1 MRGTSGKLEQLN
13 ALLKLSS
20 LINSV
25 LDTSEIRKYAIEAA
39 MSLLN
44 TEAGSLI
51 LVDRETGDLYFEVA
65 LGDKGNSIKEVILK
79 KGQGLA
85 GWVAEKGE
93 AIIVHDVQSDQRFSQ
108 VADTK
113 SKFSTRDM
121 VCVPVRSKDHV
132 LGVLQAINKKTG
144 IFDDDDKEVLLSLA
158 DQVAIAIENANL
170 YQELKDTFYGTAK
183 ALAETIEKRD
193 PYTGGH
199 VKRVT
204 QYSLVIGKALGL
216 PKKDLE
222 NLRLAATLHDIGK
235 IGIRDDVLLKAA
247 RLDDQEFKT
256 MTKHAEYGA
265 EILGPVKQLKNVIP
279 GVRNHHERVDGQG
292 YPDNLKDTQIPLIA
306 KIIAVADTF
315 DAITTNRPYR
325 EALSSQNAFEEL
337 KKNAGIQFDKVI
349 VDTFINEMSS

>member
-1 MRGTSGKLEQLN
+1 MREPSRKLEQLN

-51 LVDRETGDLYFEVA
+51 LIDQKTGNLYFEVA
-65 LGDKGNSIKEVILK
+65 LGDKSDRIKEVILK

-93 AIIVHDVQSDQRFSQ
+93 AIIVHNVQSDHRFFQ
-108 VADTK
+108 DADTK
-113 SKFSTRDM
+113 SNFSTRDM
-121 VCVPVRSKDHV
+121 VCVPVTSKDHV
-132 LGVLQAINKKTG
+132 LGVLQAINKKNG

-204 QYSLVIGKALGL
+204 RYSLIIGKALGL

-222 NLRLAATLHDIGK
+222 DLSLAATLHDIGK
-235 IGIRDDVLLKAA
+235 IGVRDDVLLKAG
-247 RLDDQEFKT
+247 RLDDQEFKKMIRHT
-256 MTKHAEYGA
+256 EYGA

-325 EALSSQNAFEEL
+325 KALSSQNAFEEL
-337 KKNAGIQFDKVI
+337 KKNAGIQFDKII
-349 VDTFINEMSS
+349 VDTFINEMS

>member
-1 MRGTSGKLEQLN
+1 MRETSRKLEQLN

-51 LVDRETGDLYFEVA
+51 LVDQETGNLYFEVA
-65 LGDKGNSIKEVILK
+65 LGDKGEKIKEVILK

-85 GWVAEKGE
+85 GWVVERRE
-93 AIIVHDVQSDQRFSQ
+93 AIIVHNVQSDQRFCEI
-108 VADTK
+108 ADMK
-113 SKFSTRDM
+113 STFSTRDM
-121 VCVPVRSKDHV
+121 VCVPVTSKDHV
-132 LGVLQAINKKTG
+132 LGVLQAINKKNG
-144 IFDDDDKEVLLSLA
+144 IFDDNDKKVLMSLA
-158 DQVAIAIENANL
+158 DQVAIAVENANL

-204 QYSLVIGKALGL
+204 QYSLVIGKALGF

-222 NLRLAATLHDIGK
+222 DLRLAATLHDIGK
-235 IGIRDDVLLKAA
+235 IGIRDDVLLKAG
-247 RLDDQEFKT
+247 RLDDREFKK
-256 MTKHAEYGA
+256 MIKHTEYGA
-265 EILGPVKQLKNVIP
+265 EILGPVKQLRKIIP

-315 DAITTNRPYR
+315 DAMTTDRPYR
-325 EALSSQNAFEEL
+325 KALSSENAFEEL

-349 VDTFINEMSS
+349 VDTFINEMS